1 MSMTLAR
8 AMCNGGLVKGFA
20 EVRRY
25 ISAKSITVNGDL
37 ATAWDQVV
45 HVGDVIK
52 LGKRRTY
59 IVQ

>member
-1 MSMTLAR
+1 MSTTLGK
-8 AMCNGGLVKGFA
+8 AMCEGGLAMGFA

-25 ISAKSITVNGDL
+25 IANEAITVNGEI
-37 ATAWDQVV
+37 ATAWDQIV

-59 IVQ
+59 VVR